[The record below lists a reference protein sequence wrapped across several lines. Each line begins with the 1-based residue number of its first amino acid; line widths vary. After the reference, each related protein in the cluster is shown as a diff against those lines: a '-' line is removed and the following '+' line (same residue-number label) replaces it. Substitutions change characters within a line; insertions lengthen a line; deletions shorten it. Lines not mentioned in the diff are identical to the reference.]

1 MATRRLWWRHLLS
14 VLLPAT
20 FTVFIPTAIAVL
32 GGVDPPDFDT
42 TEGQL
47 LAITGGLLIGVGLWL
62 VAWTVFLFDR
72 VGKGALLIGSPMKL
86 VAPIGLVSTVFPQHD
101 VE

>member
-14 VLLPAT
+14 VLLFPAM

-42 TEGQL
+42 
-47 LAITGGLLIGVGLWL
+47 
-62 VAWTVFLFDR
+62 
-72 VGKGALLIGSPMKL
+72 
-86 VAPIGLVSTVFPQHD
+86 
-101 VE
+101 